1 MTVQVLLRDSTPE
14 LGFGLTHELVNRGV
28 DFTAL
33 VCFNDLSA
41 IGAIRALKDHGLRV
55 PEDVSVVGFD
65 DLESAAYHNPSLTT
79 IRQPLRQMGAVASR
93 ILLQRIRGQAVFPD
107 AVPILPEL
115 VIREST
121 CPPGARPL
129 RGKRN

>member
-1 MTVQVLLRDSTPE
+1 
-14 LGFGLTHELVNRGV
+14 
-28 DFTAL
+28 
-33 VCFNDLSA
+33 
-41 IGAIRALKDHGLRV
+41 
-55 PEDVSVVGFD
+55 VSVVGFD